1 MNEPAMTPDNPL
13 ALDVAT
19 RTTRGRACPRCG
31 GKIIPSD
38 RAVYQSSADPDAVF
52 PMWQCERC
60 GYEEM
65 SAQPKTKPRAV
76 KAEPG
81 KSVKSV
87 TPGTPGRAT
96 EVKRA
101 LPPALLD
108 VQGRPYPPDVLQ
120 LLERFKPPV
129 PTDT

>member
-1 MNEPAMTPDNPL
+1 MTLENPL

-38 RAVYQSSADPDAVF
+38 RAVYQSSGNPDAVF
-52 PMWQCERC
+52 PIWQCERC

-65 SAQPKTKPRAV
+65 SAQPKTKA
-76 KAEPG
+76 KAEPA
-81 KSVKSV
+81 KVAKSV
-87 TPGTPGRAT
+87 TAASPARAP

-101 LPPALLD
+101 LAPALLD
-108 VQGRPYPPDVLQ
+108 LQGRPYPPDVLQ
-120 LLERFKPPV
+120 LLERLKPPAAK
-129 PTDT
+129 DA

>member
-1 MNEPAMTPDNPL
+1 MKEATMTLENPL

-38 RAVYQSSADPDAVF
+38 RAVYQSTGDPDALF
-52 PMWQCERC
+52 PVWQCERC

-65 SAQPKTKPRAV
+65 SALPKTAV
-76 KAEPG
+76 KAKADPA
-81 KSVKSV
+81 KLKTAASASPALVQNVKK
-87 TPGTPGRAT
+87 P
-96 EVKRA
+96 

-108 VQGRPYPPDVLQ
+108 PQGRPYPADVAQ
-120 LLERFKPPV
+120 LLERLKV
-129 PTDT
+129 TGRKDS

>member
-1 MNEPAMTPDNPL
+1 MTTENPL

-38 RAVYQSSADPDAVF
+38 RAVYQSASDPYAVF
-52 PMWQCERC
+52 PIWQCERC

-65 SAQPKTKPRAV
+65 SAQPRTKAKAETAKAV
-76 KAEPG
+76 KGVAAAIPE
-81 KSVKSV
+81 
-87 TPGTPGRAT
+87 RAQ
-96 EVKRA
+96 EVKRP

-108 VQGRPYPPDVLQ
+108 LQGREYPPDVLQ

-129 PTDT
+129 PKDG

>member
-1 MNEPAMTPDNPL
+1 MNETAMTLENPL

-38 RAVYQSSADPDAVF
+38 RAIYQSTGDPDAVF
-52 PMWQCERC
+52 PIWQCERC

-65 SAQPKTKPRAV
+65 SARPKTAARA
-76 KAEPG
+76 KAEPAKSS
-81 KSVKSV
+81 KSVSATIPQQANAV
-87 TPGTPGRAT
+87 ERPGA
-96 EVKRA
+96 
-101 LPPALLD
+101 PALLD
-108 VQGRPYPPDVLQ
+108 LQGRPYPPDVLQ

-129 PTDT
+129 PKDS